1 MRLHEF
7 QAKEMFAEYGIT
19 TPRGKVA
26 HSPEEA
32 GKIAA
37 EIGAPVALK
46 AQVLV
51 GGRGLAGGIK
61 FADDSD
67 EAEEVASLILGE
79 SLRNKDVNF
88 LLVEEKL
95 DIETEYYL
103 GVTIDY
109 RRKCPVVIAS
119 SRGGMDIERIA
130 SEFPD
135 QIIKEEIRPPLGL
148 TDFQTR
154 RIAKKAGVVGRN
166 QRHFAATVKKLYSI
180 LRSVD
185 ATLVEINPLALTTDN
200 QFIAADAKITLDDN
214 ASFRHRELY
223 SRLKSVKKRPS
234 EGKKLRKALA
244 EEAEIPTY
252 LELSGNL
259 GIISDGAGTG
269 MSTFDLTKDFG
280 GKVEAYCELG
290 GKATPDLIEKALE
303 IIASNS
309 EVTVILINLI
319 GGLNR
324 MDEMAQGIA
333 TFVAKRRERLEGEM
347 KPAIVVRMSGTLE
360 DEGREILGNS
370 GVTAFDNIYDAI
382 ERAVELAGGS

>member
-32 GKIAA
+32 GRIAA

-61 FADDSD
+61 FADDSG
-67 EAEEVASLILGE
+67 EAEEAASLILGE
-79 SLRNKDVNF
+79 SLRNEDVNF

-303 IIASNS
+303 IIASNQ

>member
-7 QAKEMFAEYGIT
+7 QAKEIFAEHGIT
-19 TPRGKVA
+19 IPRGKVA
-26 HSPEEA
+26 YSPEEA

-37 EIGAPVALK
+37 EIGPVALK

-61 FADDSD
+61 FADDTN
-67 EAEEVASLILGE
+67 EAEKISSLILGG
-79 SLRNKDVNF
+79 SLRNEDVDF

-95 DIETEYYL
+95 EIETEYYL

-119 SRGGMDIERIA
+119 SRGGMDIESIA

-154 RIAKKAGVVGRN
+154 RIAKKTGVVGSN
-166 QRHFAATVKKLYSI
+166 QRHFAAVVKKLYSI
-180 LRSVD
+180 FRSVD
-185 ATLVEINPLALTTDN
+185 ATLVEINPLVLTTDN
-200 QFIAADAKITLDDN
+200 RFVAADAKITLDDN

-223 SRLKSVKKRPS
+223 SRLKSVEKMPS

-244 EEAEIPTY
+244 EKVEVPTY
-252 LELSGNL
+252 IELSGNL

-280 GKVEAYCELG
+280 GRIEAYCELG
-290 GKATPDLIEKALE
+290 GKATPDLIEKAME
-303 IIASNS
+303 IIASN
-309 EVTVILINLI
+309 EKVVVILINLI
-319 GGLNR
+319 GGLNK

-333 TFVAKRRERLEGEM
+333 LFVAKRKELHEEKM
-347 KPAIVVRMSGTLE
+347 KPEIIVRMSGTLE

-370 GVTAFDNIYDAI
+370 GVSAYDNIYDAI
-382 ERAVELAGGS
+382 ERAVGLAGGS